1 MKYRVT
7 FLILL
12 SCLFSTS
19 AFALFRGVSQEEA
32 LSVVQRCFSGRDVDY
47 FLLEG
52 NSNHGTT
59 MSIPTW
65 TFFVDAEPMK
75 GWEHECYVCKVPRM
89 VNGNAQL
96 SPRNV
101 DMESRSTPPSGNYVP
116 LSVTNRYDS
125 NANIKPVV
133 IKTFSSNDAEAT
145 AVAQRTYAIILSGGI
160 RAVSNYER
168 YWNDCSFIYQ
178 TLVNKYG
185 VPKENIYPIM
195 SDGSNP
201 GEDMRC
207 TAGGFQSQPLDLDFD
222 GVPDIE
228 LAATKANVQATLSS
242 LENALNEDDHLLFY
256 VIDHGG
262 SDDDISSSYICL
274 WNGETLA
281 DTELA
286 EMLEPF
292 CQKYANVNVVLGQ
305 CYSGGFI
312 DDLTKTGC
320 VVSAASTG
328 SEPSW
333 ACSDIP
339 YDEFVYQW
347 TCAVNGAD
355 HRGVALSA
363 DSDYNHRVTMLEA
376 FEYAKAHDRRKD
388 EHPQYVS
395 SPISVGEDLAFN
407 HLAPAVDLYLKDNE
421 EDTGKEPNFTTELY
435 WSSPSIWVRNFP
447 DGVYEHEN
455 PYYSFEH
462 QSATVYVRVF
472 NRGKKTSQKGDYYV
486 HAYWAKASTGF
497 VPSVWKGEEVDE
509 NFNVT
514 GFPLTTPAVI
524 DPIAPGKCRDI
535 KFNWSLP
542 DCFSPENNGTE
553 KHHFCLLAQ
562 ILDTHLHPN
571 PSDYSKLSYDIR
583 KSNDDAQ
590 KNVSI
595 IAESDLSKGVN
606 VYVRNVDTSAR
617 KYSLELVPRT
627 PNDEAIYSMAN
638 IEMKMSRPIFDAWE
652 SGGSQGV
659 NINRAPAISPTTV
672 EFTSK
677 DSRLEA
683 VSMVGRQFDKVGLK
697 FNFRQPSFYQHCYT
711 LDLIQRN
718 EDGEIIGGETF
729 VVKTPDVTMQTAN
742 IVSAPQEDG
751 NTELSV
757 EADFGESVRWE
768 DGNGSTIGEG
778 DTVAV
783 PSYSKSGNNTY
794 HVYVLSEDG
803 KLSTGAID
811 LGVETGIEKVSTD
824 DQGANLSVSL
834 RGNAL
839 ENSSIVVSSVA
850 SGDVVLSRS
859 LDNGES
865 LVSLDVSTLSQGV
878 YAVTYTYKGTTV
890 DSAKFV
896 KQ

>member
-1 MKYRVT
+1 
-7 FLILL
+7 
-12 SCLFSTS
+12 
-19 AFALFRGVSQEEA
+19 
-32 LSVVQRCFSGRDVDY
+32 
-47 FLLEG
+47 
-52 NSNHGTT
+52 
-59 MSIPTW
+59 
-65 TFFVDAEPMK
+65 
-75 GWEHECYVCKVPRM
+75 
-89 VNGNAQL
+89 
-96 SPRNV
+96 
-101 DMESRSTPPSGNYVP
+101 
-116 LSVTNRYDS
+116 
-125 NANIKPVV
+125 
-133 IKTFSSNDAEAT
+133 
-145 AVAQRTYAIILSGGI
+145 
-160 RAVSNYER
+160 
-168 YWNDCSFIYQ
+168 
-178 TLVNKYG
+178 
-185 VPKENIYPIM
+185 M

-638 IEMKMSRPIFDAWE
+638 IEMKMSQPIFDAWE

-718 EDGEIIGGETF
+718 ENGEIIGGETF